1 MSETINAKFLTP
13 GTLSGS
19 SDGLRQQMGGIWVS
33 ASVDAQGVPL
43 PPHEA
48 GFSFQPAPDGEHTAQ
63 TGITHRQFA
72 DQLING
78 STTNCLYKSYT
89 SLGDDSVKVTPAW
102 NVPVRITGSAA
113 NLRSEVEWKMFLRGG
128 RAGSQTYPGIFQE
141 GEVYNMNNFDYKLPY
156 SGQGVKELIQDN
168 DNVAKSWNP
177 VLINY
182 KYNNYLPNYDRAI
195 ANLSEASI
203 PNLYFL
209 YMASENII
217 NGTSV
222 GSFEKDVVTRNGAV
236 PLATIEQL
244 FDTTPT
250 LLLPPK
256 VSAIEYNTN
265 GTPSGQYLDS
275 NHNLRLYL
283 DKSVPLYPLDTETT
297 IHLNQVMSNMI
308 LDKKATADLLG
319 PASMVTPNQ
328 DPTAPPGY
336 ANQMPYCVEMQF
348 KDYEPGN
355 TTFRD
360 IVTQNSFDK
369 KLLKLIKE
377 RFLSEETELFPAT
390 FVSDLTFDSGSME
403 DVKGDSSL
411 VLPAVDYITLLAS
424 SYNNTSGSSS
434 PPPYV
439 YGAPKEDSTHLT
451 MHSAYEGF
459 RFYNSMN
466 SLNVLNQTVNEMM
479 EPNTIFRNIGDWNII
494 SSTSSPDMT
503 AFKDFLNEGEDSSYN
518 ETLAFRIEKNIVA
531 DSGNVTAERTIQ
543 NFWIYNNEDL
553 DKFQFMDTQVKYGTT
568 YGYNIYAYVLA
579 AGVKYE
585 YSDLRVGAINSELS
599 ADTSSTAPPQYC
611 LYFTNEE
618 GERVSPLCDGGDGSE
633 DVLISLEPYVA
644 DFNITYEPT
653 LKIYEVPVST
663 KQLSILDH
671 PPNVPDVVAFQTVDN
686 SQKLGF
692 FLDYESFDKALM
704 PVVLTEEDAQ
714 YVSQY
719 MASNDILAGEAIT
732 IPATSP
738 QANIEVFR
746 TTTKPTKYRDFEG
759 HLLTTISLA
768 IKNNNNYLSNN
779 IFYDKINTNETY
791 YYLFRVISA
800 AGTIG
805 RVSPIIE
812 AILVDDGG
820 YKYSRF
826 NELYSQDLNEDKF
839 VLPSTPFKKLLQVVP
854 NLQHLALDTSNV
866 DYNTAAFDQLD
877 NLEVGSTDVLDTI
890 WDRTFKLRLT
900 SKKTGKKID
909 INLTYKVSNE

>member
-1 MSETINAKFLTP
+1 MSETLEAKFLTP

-19 SDGLRQQMGGIWVS
+19 SDALRQQIGGIWIS
-33 ASVDAQGVPL
+33 ASVNDQGQPL
-43 PPHEA
+43 GPAEA
-48 GFSFQPAPDGEHTAQ
+48 GFAFHPSSNEPRD
-63 TGITHRQFA
+63 I
-72 DQLING
+72 QLIAG
-78 STTNCLYKSYT
+78 STANCLYKSWA
-89 SLGDDSVKVTPAW
+89 SLGENSLKITPSW
-102 NVPVRITGSAA
+102 TVPVRITGSQERV
-113 NLRSEVEWKMFLRGG
+113 RSEIEWKTFLRGG
-128 RAGSQTYPGIFQE
+128 QAGNETYRGVFQE
-141 GEVYNMNNFDYKLPY
+141 EAVYNINNFDYKLPY
-156 SGQGVKELIQDN
+156 GGQRVKELIQAN
-168 DNVAKSWNP
+168 NNVASIWDP
-177 VLINY
+177 ILINY
-182 KYNNYLPNYDRAI
+182 KYNNYLPNYNRAI
-195 ANLSEASI
+195 ANLSETSI

-222 GSFEKDVVTRNGAV
+222 GSFEKDVVTRNSAV
-236 PLATIEQL
+236 PLAEIEQL
-244 FDTTPT
+244 FEAYPT
-250 LLLPPK
+250 DLLPPK
-256 VSAIEYNTN
+256 VSQLEYDISTA
-265 GTPSGQYLDS
+265 TYSGLYIDS

-283 DKSVPLYPLDTETT
+283 DKFVPLHPLDADTTTE
-297 IHLNQVMSNMI
+297 LNQVMSNMI
-308 LDKKATADLLG
+308 FDKKATADLLG
-319 PASMVTPNQ
+319 PFSKVTPGM
-328 DPTAPPGY
+328 DPITSPGY
-336 ANQMPYCVEMQF
+336 ANQMPYCVEVQF

-360 IVTQNSFDK
+360 IVTENSFDK

-377 RFLSEETELFPAT
+377 RFLSEETELFPAP
-390 FVSDLTFDSGSME
+390 FVSDLSFDSGSMS

-411 VLPAVDYITLLAS
+411 VLPATDYITLLAS

-439 YGAPKEDSTHLT
+439 YGAPADDSMHSII
-451 MHSAYEGF
+451 HSAYEGF

-466 SLNVLNQTVNEMM
+466 SLNVLNRTVNEMM
-479 EPNTIFRNIGDWNII
+479 EPNTTFRSIGDWNNMHNEC
-494 SSTSSPDMT
+494 TLPSPH
-503 AFKDFLNEGEDSSYN
+503 AFGNFLNEGENSSYN

-531 DSGNVTAERTIQ
+531 DSGNSTAQRTIQ

-568 YGYNIYAYVLA
+568 YSYNIYAYVLA

-585 YSDLRVGAINSELS
+585 YSDLRIATINSEVINTDP
-599 ADTSSTAPPQYC
+599 AAPPQYC
-611 LYFTNEE
+611 LYFINEE
-618 GERVSPLCDGGDGSE
+618 GERDSPLCDGGDGSE

-671 PPNVPDVVAFQTVDN
+671 PPNVLDVVAFQTVDN

-704 PVVLTEEDAQ
+704 PIALTEQDAQ
-714 YVSQY
+714 YVSRY
-719 MASNDILAGEAIT
+719 MSSNDILAGEAVT
-732 IPATSP
+732 MPATSP

-768 IKNNNNYLSNN
+768 IENNNNYLSNN

-805 RVSPIIE
+805 RISPIIE
-812 AILVDDGG
+812 ATLVDDGG
-820 YKYSRF
+820 YKYSIF
-826 NELYSQDLNEDKF
+826 NELYSQDLDEDNF
-839 VLPSTPFKKLLQVVP
+839 ILPTTPFKKLLQVVP

-877 NLEVGSTDVLDTI
+877 NLEVGSTDPLDTI

-909 INLTYKVSNE
+909 INLTYKISNE

>member
-1 MSETINAKFLTP
+1 MSETLQAKFLAP

-19 SDGLRQQMGGIWVS
+19 SEALRQQIGGIWIS
-33 ASVDAQGVPL
+33 ASANAQGQPL
-43 PPHEA
+43 DPSNA
-48 GFSFQPAPDGEHTAQ
+48 GFNFSVSVANTAEDSPRPGRIIDGA
-63 TGITHRQFA
+63 R
-72 DQLING
+72 
-78 STTNCLYKSYT
+78 SNCLYKSYA
-89 SLGDDSVKVTPAW
+89 SLGEASLKITPAW
-102 NVPVRITGSAA
+102 TVPVRITGSTQR
-113 NLRSEVEWKMFLRGG
+113 LRSEIEWKTFLRGG
-128 RAGSQTYPGIFQE
+128 QAGSETYPGIFQE

-156 SGQGVKELIQDN
+156 SGRRVKELIQDN
-168 DNVAKSWNP
+168 DNVANLWDP

-209 YMASENII
+209 YMASQNII

-222 GSFEKDVVTRNGAV
+222 GSFEKDVVTRNSAV

-256 VSAIEYNTN
+256 ISKIEYDTTS
-265 GTPSGQYLDS
+265 GAPTGQYLDS

-283 DKSVPLYPLDTETT
+283 DKSIPLHPLDTETT
-297 IHLNQVMSNMI
+297 IRLNQVMSNMI
-308 LDKKATADLLG
+308 LDKKATLDLLG
-319 PASMVTPNQ
+319 PDSLVIPGL
-328 DPTAPPGY
+328 DPTTSPGY
-336 ANQMPYCVEMQF
+336 ANQMPYCVEVQF

-390 FVSDLTFDSGSME
+390 FMSDLTFDSGSTE

-434 PPPYV
+434 PPPYT
-439 YGAPKEDSTHLT
+439 YGAPKEDSTHST
-451 MHSAYEGF
+451 IHSAYEGF

-479 EPNTIFRNIGDWNII
+479 EPNTIFSHIGDWLPV
-494 SSTSSPDMT
+494 SSTSPT
-503 AFKDFLNEGEDSSYN
+503 ALSGSFRNFLNEGEDSSYN
-518 ETLAFRIEKNIVA
+518 ETLAFRIEKSIVLDA
-531 DSGNVTAERTIQ
+531 STTAERTIQ

-553 DKFQFMDTQVKYGTT
+553 DKFQFMDTQVKYGAT
-568 YGYNIYAYVLA
+568 YSYNIYAYVLA

-826 NELYSQDLNEDKF
+826 NELYSQDLNEDNF
-839 VLPSTPFKKLLQVVP
+839 ILPSTPFKKLLQVVP

-909 INLTYKVSNE
+909 INLTYKISNE